1 MRVVLASLCLV
12 LALPAAAVSV
22 DDGAL
27 LTSMVASAAAADA
40 RVEVLTERDLQKA
53 MDVEAGRLI
62 MGCDTS
68 SSSCF
73 AEVAAAMDAS
83 QVLHGSVGTLGDDVV
98 LNLSLFDSARAT
110 AVGRVTAKARTIGAL
125 ADRVDD
131 SVAELLAR
139 LPATAGQRVRVLVLE
154 LDVVGATAA
163 SSSSSSSSSS
173 KATSSSGPPVLTFVG
188 AGVAAL
194 GVFGLGFAG
203 YQEVVAADAAR
214 AITDKTV
221 SATGLAA
228 VAQQRDDAVRLG
240 RIAWIAGGVLVVSG
254 VVLAVVPLVVGE

>member
-163 SSSSSSSSSS
+163 SSSSSSSS